1 MAWQNIKMFLR
12 DNYIHGDLHAG
23 NVLYVEREDGHLQAT
38 IIDAV
43 LSCALVPS
51 VVPLFAIL
59 RRTIGLRRRTLMP

>member
-1 MAWQNIKMFLR
+1 MAWNGVVAWQNIKMFLR

-43 LSCALVPS
+43 GTFVYSCSLSCT
-51 VVPLFAIL
+51 PL
-59 RRTIGLRRRTLMP
+59 R

>member
-1 MAWQNIKMFLR
+1 MFLR

-43 LSCALVPS
+43 HSWTLVP
-51 VVPLFAIL
+51 LM
-59 RRTIGLRRRTLMP
+59 RTPPR